1 VSLVCFKHKENVV
14 NLPKI
19 LHLETGVPQ
28 NTYGQQEVLEHFLEL
43 GDHGR
48 RERAVRAIFERAGVG
63 SRHMVVEKGYFEQPR
78 STQERND
85 FYMREAVP
93 LGEQVIAR
101 GLEQAGLVPA
111 DIDDFIVV
119 SCTGLSI
126 PGLDLLLAARLGMR
140 PNLQRTCILGM
151 GCYGAFPGMRRAFE
165 SVIAAP
171 EHIALVL
178 SLELCSLHTQMD
190 TSAENVVSTA
200 LFSDGAAMVV
210 IGDDTPSIA
219 PKNNPS
225 PRIIA
230 SKTYCDYSTIEH
242 MSFTVTDQGFRMY
255 LSSYVPD
262 LLAAHIDAFV
272 DDLLAGSQL
281 KRAGIQHWGIH
292 PGSTKIV
299 DYVQARLGLS
309 DAQVESSHS
318 VLYNYGNM
326 SSATILFVLEHIQRC
341 NQPSPGD
348 YGVLLA
354 FGPGLT
360 MEGMLLQW

>member
-1 VSLVCFKHKENVV
+1 M
-14 NLPKI
+14 NLPRI
-19 LHLETGVPQ
+19 LTIETGVPD

-43 GDHGR
+43 GDHRR
-48 RERAVRAIFERAGVG
+48 RERGIRAIFERAGVG
-63 SRHMVVEKGYFEQPR
+63 YRHMVAHKGYFAQPR

-93 LGEQVIAR
+93 LGERVIAR
-101 GLEQAGLVPA
+101 GLRAAGLVPE
-111 DIDDFIVV
+111 DIDDLIVV

-140 PNLQRTCILGM
+140 PDLQRTCILGM
-151 GCYGAFPGMRRAFE
+151 GCYGAFPGMRRGFE
-165 SVIAAP
+165 SVRAVP
-171 EHIALVL
+171 GRKALVL
-178 SLELCSLHTQMD
+178 ALELCSLHMQLD
-190 TSAENVVSTA
+190 SSAENVVSTA

-210 IGDDTPSIA
+210 IGDDSAQPGANDSVG
-219 PKNNPS
+219 
-225 PRIIA
+225 PRILA
-230 SKTYCDYSTIEH
+230 SKTYCDYSTLDH

-262 LLAAHIDAFV
+262 LLAAHIDRFV
-272 DDLLAGSQL
+272 DSLLADSAL
-281 KRAGIQHWGIH
+281 CRSDVRLWGIH

-299 DYVQARLGLS
+299 DYVARRLGLS
-309 DAQVESSHS
+309 DSQVEGSHS

-341 NQPSPGD
+341 SHPTPGD

-360 MEGMLLQW
+360 MEGMLVQW